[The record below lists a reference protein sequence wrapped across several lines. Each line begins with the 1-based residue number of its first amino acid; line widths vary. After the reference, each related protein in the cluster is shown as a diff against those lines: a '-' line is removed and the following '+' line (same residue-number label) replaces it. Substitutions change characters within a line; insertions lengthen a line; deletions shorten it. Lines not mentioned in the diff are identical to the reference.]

1 LVTGAG
7 ARFACDVASVV
18 ALHRSPEHGFSK
30 QSVIAFELVAGI
42 GVAGDV
48 HAGPLVQHRSRVA
61 VDPTQPNLRQVH
73 LIAAELFDV
82 LATAG
87 HDVRPGDLGENIT
100 TRGLDVH
107 ALAVGTVLLVGD
119 DALVAVTGLRNPCAQ
134 IERFQ
139 AGLLGQV
146 AFRADDGALVR
157 RAGIMGVV
165 VRGGAIAVDDPIL
178 ASSPPGPAR
187 PLERV

>member
-1 LVTGAG
+1 MP
-7 ARFACDVASVV
+7 ACASLAVVASVV
-18 ALHRSPEHGFSK
+18 ALHRSPGHAFSK
-30 QSVIAFELVAGI
+30 QSVDALELIA
-42 GVAGDV
+42 GVGVTGDV

-82 LATAG
+82 LAAAG

-107 ALAVGTVLLVGD
+107 ALAVGTVLLVGA
-119 DALVAVTGLRNPCAQ
+119 DALVAITGLRNPCAQ

-139 AGLLGQV
+139 AGLLGHV
-146 AFRADDGALVR
+146 AFRGDDGALVR

-165 VRGGAIAVDDPIL
+165 VRGGDVAVDDPIL
-178 ASSPPGPAR
+178 ASSPPGPGR